1 MPGSGWF
8 LRHRVN
14 HSGKNSL
21 SAVTNARIFDT
32 TFMAMGMGADG

>member
-1 MPGSGWF
+1 
-8 LRHRVN
+8 VN
-14 HSGKNSL
+14 HSGKNRL